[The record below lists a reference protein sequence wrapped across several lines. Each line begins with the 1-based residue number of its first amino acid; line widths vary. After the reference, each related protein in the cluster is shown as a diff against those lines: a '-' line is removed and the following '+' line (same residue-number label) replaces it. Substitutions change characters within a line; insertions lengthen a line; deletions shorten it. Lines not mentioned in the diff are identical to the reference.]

1 MRNLRDE
8 LPPLSALLAFEA
20 AARHENF
27 TAAAE
32 ELHRTQSAISRQI
45 SALEQNLGIPLF
57 HRRHRIVTLTPQ
69 GRALQ
74 DAVSE
79 GLGHIANRT
88 RDIRG
93 AGDIETLTIATGES
107 TGSFW
112 LMPRLTA
119 FRAAHPSILT
129 KLSVQ
134 SSSREISHTD
144 ADVYLL
150 YGAGDWPGLRS
161 TWLMP
166 EALKP
171 VCNPSYLDGKEIRS
185 ASDLTGA
192 DLLHLETS
200 SLNWISWD
208 RWFQEIGVEPEGLLN
223 GPIFTTYTHLVQAC
237 TGGQGVAMGSLPL
250 IGGYLETGALVALT
264 DEVVRPDDAYYIC
277 TRQGAERKPHVQ
289 TFVSWIMRETRGETQ
304 TTQA

>member
-1 MRNLRDE
+1 MKNLRDE
-8 LPPLSALLAFEA
+8 LPPLSSLLAFEA
-20 AARHENF
+20 AARHQNF

-32 ELHRTQSAISRQI
+32 ELHRTQSAVSRQI
-45 SALEQNLGIPLF
+45 STLEKDLGILLF
-57 HRRHRIVTLTPQ
+57 HRRHRIVTLTPE

-88 RDIRG
+88 REIKG
-93 AGDIETLTIATGES
+93 SGDIETLTIATGES

-134 SSSREISHTD
+134 STTQEISHSD

-150 YGAGDWPGLRS
+150 YGNGDWPGLRA

-166 EALKP
+166 ETLKP
-171 VCNPSYLDGKEIRS
+171 VCSPTYLEGKTIKTPH
-185 ASDLTGA
+185 DLARA

-200 SLNWISWD
+200 SLSWVSWD
-208 RWFQEIGVEPEGLLN
+208 RWFRDIGVKPNGPLN
-223 GPIFTTYTHLVQAC
+223 GPIFTNYTHLMQAC
-237 TGGQGVAMGSLPL
+237 TGGQGVAMGSLPFVD
-250 IGGYLETGALVALT
+250 GYLKTGALIALT
-264 DEVVRPDDAYYIC
+264 DEVVRPPEAYYLCIG
-277 TRQGAERKPHVQ
+277 QGAEKKPHVR
-289 TFVSWIMRETRGETQ
+289 TFVSWIMRDTLGDGSSGMD
-304 TTQA
+304 

>member
-8 LPPLSALLAFEA
+8 LPPLSSLLAFEA
-20 AARHENF
+20 AARHQNF

-45 SALEQNLGIPLF
+45 SALEHDLGISLF
-57 HRRHRIVTLTPQ
+57 HRRHRIVSLTPE

-112 LMPRLTA
+112 LMPRLA
-119 FRAAHPSILT
+119 SFRAAHPSIQT

-134 SSSREISHTD
+134 STSREVSHTD

-150 YGAGDWPGLRS
+150 YGQGNWPGLRS

-166 EALKP
+166 ETLKP
-171 VCNPSYLDGKEIRS
+171 VCSPAYLESRTIES
-185 ASDLTGA
+185 LLDLTKA

-200 SLNWISWD
+200 SLNWVSWNK
-208 RWFQEIGVEPEGLLN
+208 WFKDIGIVPDGPLN
-223 GPIFTTYTHLVQAC
+223 GPIFTTYIHLMQAC

-250 IGGYLETGALVALT
+250 VEGYLETGALVALT
-264 DEVVRPDDAYYIC
+264 DEVVCPNDAYYMCIG
-277 TRQGAERKPHVQ
+277 QGAEKKPHVR
-289 TFVSWIMRETRGETQ
+289 TFVSWIMRETRGNGPANQ
-304 TTQA
+304 

>member
-1 MRNLRDE
+1 MNNLRDA
-8 LPPLSALLAFEA
+8 LPPLSSLLAFEA
-20 AARHENF
+20 AARHQNF

-45 SALEQNLGIPLF
+45 SALEKDLGISLF
-57 HRRHRIVTLTPQ
+57 HRRHRIVSLTPE

-88 RDIRG
+88 REIKG

-119 FRAAHPSILT
+119 FRAAHPSIQT

-134 SSSREISHTD
+134 STTQEISHTD

-150 YGAGDWPGLRS
+150 YGKGNWPGLRS

-166 EALKP
+166 ETLKP
-171 VCNPSYLDGKEIRS
+171 VCSPTYLEGRKINTL
-185 ASDLTGA
+185 SDLTKA

-200 SLNWISWD
+200 SLTWVSWS
-208 RWFQEIGVEPEGLLN
+208 RWFKDLGIVPDGPLN
-223 GPIFTTYTHLVQAC
+223 GPIFTTYTHLMQAC
-237 TGGQGVAMGSLPL
+237 TGGQGIAMGSLPL
-250 IGGYLETGALVALT
+250 VEGYLETGALVALT
-264 DEVVRPDDAYYIC
+264 DEVVHPEDAYFMCIG
-277 TRQGAERKPHVQ
+277 QGAEKKPHVR
-289 TFVSWIMRETRGETQ
+289 TFVSWIMRETRGD
-304 TTQA
+304 

>member
-1 MRNLRDE
+1 MKNLRDE
-8 LPPLSALLAFEA
+8 LPPLSSLLAFEA

-32 ELHRTQSAISRQI
+32 ELRRTQSAVSRQI
-45 SALEQNLGIPLF
+45 SALEQDLGISLF
-57 HRRHRIVTLTPQ
+57 HRRHRIVSLTPE

-134 SSSREISHTD
+134 STSQEISHMD

-150 YGAGDWPGLRS
+150 YGNGDWPGLRA

-166 EALKP
+166 ETLKP
-171 VCNPSYLDGKEIRS
+171 VCSPAYLEGKNIQS
-185 ASDLTGA
+185 ASDLSSA

-200 SLNWISWD
+200 SLSWVSWD
-208 RWFQEIGVEPEGLLN
+208 RWFKEIGIEPDGPLN
-223 GPIFTTYTHLVQAC
+223 GPIFTNYSHLVQAC
-237 TGGQGVAMGSLPL
+237 TGGQGVAMGSLPF
-250 IGGYLETGALVALT
+250 IEGYLETGGLVTLT
-264 DEVVRPDDAYYIC
+264 DDVVRPDEAYYLCIG
-277 TRQGAERKPHVQ
+277 QGAQRKPHVR
-289 TFVSWIMRETRGETQ
+289 TFVSWIMRDTLGEG
-304 TTQA
+304 AKNAD